1 MPSLTNQ
8 QTASPGPLN
17 NNKRG
22 FWAKKFPDTRKE
34 RSDRWQVIASAL
46 FLSNDL
52 RQKKRPDRALDYLF
66 GVLFQFSANGGD
78 RAGPRHNHII

>member
-52 RQKKRPDRALDYLF
+52 RQKKTPRPGVGLF
-66 GVLFQFSANGGD
+66 IRRPVSIQ
-78 RAGPRHNHII
+78 REWRRPRWPAP